1 MAVSS
6 NHTIAAVSTASGA
19 AAISVVRMSG
29 PDALKIAE
37 TVFRPSRKF
46 ESHRL
51 YYGRII
57 DPALNDTID
66 EVMIAVMLSPK
77 SYTGEDMAEIYCHG
91 GMLVTSKVLELL
103 LKNGAT
109 AAEPGEFTKRAY
121 LNGKID
127 LLRAEA
133 VNEVINA
140 KTELA
145 LKIAQRQLRGDLSK
159 RFGMLRKK
167 LLLLSARIEVAIDHP
182 DDGYFSDYKKL
193 YEEAVTIKND
203 IEKIYRSYELG
214 LRLRE
219 GFRIV
224 IVGKPNV
231 GKSTLF
237 NRLLGIDRAIVASIP
252 GTTRDSIDAQ
262 FSLSGKSIKLTDT
275 AGIRESAQGIEK
287 IGIARSW
294 NEAENADL
302 ILWVID
308 RSSAFDDDDKKIY
321 KQLKKSGRSFLAV
334 LNKQDKASVFNENIS
349 EATKIV
355 TISAKNGSGMDM
367 LKKEMANL
375 LEIEKEF
382 DSYDIITTVRQK
394 NKLSET
400 LNLMDEMT
408 EHIKEGYGEEIIGA
422 DILSVISYLDEFI
435 GKISN
440 DDLLETVFSTF
451 CVGK

>member
-6 NHTIAAVSTASGA
+6 NHTIAAVSTASGT
-19 AAISVVRMSG
+19 AAIAIVRMSG
-29 PDALKIAE
+29 PDAVKIAE
-37 TVFRPSRKF
+37 AVFRPSRKF

-57 DPALNDTID
+57 DSALNDTID

-127 LLRAEA
+127 LLHAEA

-193 YEEAVTIKND
+193 YEEAVAIKND
-203 IEKIYRSYELG
+203 IERIYRSYELG

-237 NRLLGIDRAIVASIP
+237 NRLLGTDRAI
-252 GTTRDSIDAQ
+252 
-262 FSLSGKSIKLTDT
+262 
-275 AGIRESAQGIEK
+275 GIEK

-321 KQLKKSGRSFLAV
+321 EQLKKSGRSFLAV

-400 LNLMDEMT
+400 LNLIDEMT
-408 EHIKEGYGEEIIGA
+408 GHIKEEYGEEIIGA
-422 DILSVISYLDEFI
+422 DILSVISSLDEFI